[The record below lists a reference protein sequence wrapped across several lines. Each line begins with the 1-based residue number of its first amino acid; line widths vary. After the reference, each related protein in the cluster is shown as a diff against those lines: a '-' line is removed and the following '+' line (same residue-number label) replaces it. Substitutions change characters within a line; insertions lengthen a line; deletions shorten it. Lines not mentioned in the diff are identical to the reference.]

1 MSFSTPDSYFEEQTV
16 QSLSITPG
24 ATALA
29 VFIGYTRKAVDTD
42 GNALT
47 NVLTPV
53 GSLLDYEAYFGGVE
67 CAGFDVLIDVDG
79 NAAHVSATGT
89 RSHLYQ
95 SIDLYFRNG
104 GGSCF
109 ILSIGSSRDPVI
121 REDFERGLAVLKN
134 DDRPTLIVLVDAV
147 NLGNADYYMLCNS
160 ALEQCSELKDR
171 FVILDVKNNDITAF
185 RNGIGIAN
193 LSYGA
198 AYYPYLNTTS
208 VTPCDETLVS
218 VRHGYGLFEKENCIR
233 ISYAGRPGE
242 GAAISIDEAENDQE
256 DTPHVS
262 VAGNRISL
270 LVDPGTGSA
279 PAAIIDAWK
288 RVSEPGKFAVGIA
301 GTGQDSL
308 VRQQADLVFDE
319 EIATLADNR
328 IKIDNPSV
336 YASVV
341 GALHQRKTTVPPGC
355 VVAAAYSK
363 TDIASGPWKAPA
375 NIVIDDVIGPVLE
388 INNSGQE
395 FLNDSP
401 DGKSINALRSF
412 VNRGTLI
419 WGTRTLDG
427 NSNEW
432 RYIPVRRL
440 FIKVESDIRRATA
453 FAVFE
458 PNNSFTWLKIRTMLI
473 GYLDELWSAGA
484 LNGTTAEEAYFI
496 RLGLGETMDDED
508 VKEGR
513 LHISVG
519 IAAVTPAEFVVLTI
533 THNLQGYDG

>member
-1 MSFSTPDSYFEEQTV
+1 MSFSTPNSYLEEQTV
-16 QSLSITPG
+16 QPLSITPG

-29 VFIGYTRKAVDTD
+29 VFIGYTQKAADTD
-42 GNALT
+42 GNDLT
-47 NVLTPV
+47 DVLTPV
-53 GSLLDYEAYFGGVE
+53 GSLPDYEAYFGGVE
-67 CAGFDVLIDVDG
+67 CAGIDVHIDVDG
-79 NAAHVSATGT
+79 NAAHVSEAAT
-89 RSHLYQ
+89 RHYLHQ

-109 ILSIGSSRDPVI
+109 ILSVGSSSGPVT
-121 REDFERGLAVLKN
+121 REDFERGLTVLKN
-134 DDRPTLIVLVDAV
+134 DDRPTLVVLADAV
-147 NLGNADYYMLCNS
+147 NLGDADYYMLCNS

-171 FVILDVKNNDITAF
+171 FVILDVKNNDVTTF

-208 VTPCDETLVS
+208 VSPCDESLVS
-218 VRHGYGLFEKENCIR
+218 VRRGYGLFEKENCIR

-242 GAAISIDEAENDQE
+242 GAAISIAEAADDRE
-256 DTPHVS
+256 DTPYVS
-262 VAGNRISL
+262 VAGNSISL
-270 LVDPGTGSA
+270 VVDPGTGSA
-279 PAAIIDAWK
+279 PAAIIDAWR
-288 RVSEPGKFAVGIA
+288 RVSEPGKFAIGVA
-301 GTGQDSL
+301 GTGQEAL
-308 VRQQADLVFDE
+308 ARQQAEFVFDE
-319 EIATLADNR
+319 EIAKLADNR

-336 YASVV
+336 YANVV
-341 GALHQRKTTVPPGC
+341 STLHQRKTTLPPGC
-355 VVAAAYSK
+355 VVAAAYSQ
-363 TDIASGPWKAPA
+363 TDTVSGPWKAAA
-375 NIVIDDVIGPVLE
+375 NIVLNDVTGPVLE

-395 FLNDSP
+395 FLNNSP

-412 VNRGTLI
+412 VNKGTLI
-419 WGTRTLDG
+419 WGARTLDG

-496 RLGLGETMDDED
+496 RLGLGETMNDED
-508 VKEGR
+508 IRAGR

-519 IAAVTPAEFVVLTI
+519 IAAVRPAEFVVMTI
-533 THNLQGYDG
+533 THNLQGSDG